1 MVRRTTVVR
10 HRSAV
15 GRRPAEPS
23 AVVRRTKVDRHESA
37 LGRWE
42 MVHAAAHPALRGHVH
57 GYCGYR
63 EDTAA
68 PLRRWE
74 TPSAVA
80 ALVLS
85 FGDELEVTIGDDAT
99 RRHTSFLAPL
109 HDRPAATE
117 HAGRQHGVEVRLSPL
132 ATRRLVGIPMH
143 ELPGG
148 VVDLEL
154 VLGRHADHLVEALA
168 TAPSWEDRFALLD
181 AALARRLIAAPPLH
195 PGVREAWMRLVA
207 SHGAVPVATLAAE
220 LGWSRRH
227 LGERI
232 RADLGLPPK
241 VIGRILRFDRAKQLL
256 DRDDGHR
263 LAEIAHDCGYYDQAH
278 LNRDFRAFANAA
290 PGEFLARRLPD
301 GGGVAGLPAVEA
313 ATA

>member
-1 MVRRTTVVR
+1 MRRTTVV
-10 HRSAV
+10 
-15 GRRPAEPS
+15 
-23 AVVRRTKVDRHESA
+23 RHESA

-42 MVHAAAHPALRGHVH
+42 MVHAVAHPALRGHVQ

-63 EDTAA
+63 EETTA

-74 TPSAVA
+74 TPSATA

-85 FGDELEVTIGDDAT
+85 FGDPIDVTVGADAT

-117 HAGRQHGVEVRLSPL
+117 HGGRQHGVEVQLSPL
-132 ATRRLVGIPMH
+132 ATRRLIGIPLD

-154 VLGRHADHLVEALA
+154 VLGRHADDIVEMLA
-168 TAPSWEDRFALLD
+168 AAPSWEARFARLD
-181 AALARRLIAAPPLH
+181 AVLARRLTAAPSLH
-195 PGVREAWMRLVA
+195 PGVHAAWWRLIE
-207 SHGAVPVATLAAE
+207 SQGTVPVANLAAE

-241 VIGRILRFDRAKQLL
+241 IVGRILRFDRVKRLL
-256 DRDDGHR
+256 ERDDGHR
-263 LAEIAHDCGYYDQAH
+263 LAEIALDCGYYDQAH
-278 LNRDFRAFANAA
+278 LNRDFRAFADAT
-290 PGEFLARRLPD
+290 PSEFLARRLPD
-301 GGGVAGLPAVEA
+301 GGGIAGPPVAA
-313 ATA
+313 AA